1 MLKFAKFRRECVAE
15 FRRVVWPA
23 RTQVHTAVKV
33 VLVSTVVMALFLGLI
48 DALFVALMSF
58 FF

>member
-1 MLKFAKFRRECVAE
+1 
-15 FRRVVWPA
+15 
-23 RTQVHTAVKV
+23 KV

-48 DALFVALMSF
+48 DALFVALLSF

>member
-23 RTQVHTAVKV
+23 RTQ
-33 VLVSTVVMALFLGLI
+33 
-48 DALFVALMSF
+48 
-58 FF
+58 